1 MTRPS
6 DDPPAPPPGRKEPL
20 AGGAPLALSI
30 IVGVIAGGLAGQ
42 PTVGFLA
49 GLAVGIV
56 IALAIWWPGRN
67 R

>member
-1 MTRPS
+1 MTRRP
-6 DDPPAPPPGRKEPL
+6 DDPPTPPPGRKEPL

-30 IVGVIAGGLAGQ
+30 IIGVIVGGFAGQ

-56 IALAIWWPGRN
+56 IALAIWWSGRG